1 MVDPLCPRFFTEPT
15 QTLHRRYE
23 ILRAHVVEQRSLQAI
38 AEQFGLNYYT
48 VRSLVRTFRAQC
60 QANCVPP
67 FLSNHTPD
75 DLDSSRL
82 RALRRRRKYPPSP
95 TVGSCV

>member
-1 MVDPLCPRFFTEPT
+1 MVDPLCQRFFTQPT

-23 ILRAHVVEQRSLQAI
+23 ILRAHAVEQRPLQAI
-38 AEQFGLNYYT
+38 AKQFGLNYYT

-60 QANCVPP
+60 QANRVPP

-75 DLDSSRL
+75 EPDSSRL
-82 RALRRRRKYPPSP
+82 QVHRRSRNHLPSP
-95 TVGSCV
+95 IVGS

>member
-1 MVDPLCPRFFTEPT
+1 MVDPLGQRFFTEPT

-23 ILRAHVVEQRSLQAI
+23 ILRAHVIEQRSLQAI

-60 QANCVPP
+60 QADCVPP
-67 FLSNHTPD
+67 FLSNHARD
-75 DLDSSRL
+75 DRASSRL
-82 RALRRRRKYPPSP
+82 RALHHSRKHLPSP
-95 TVGSCV
+95 IVDN

>member
-1 MVDPLCPRFFTEPT
+1 MVDPLCQRFFTQPT
-15 QTLHRRYE
+15 QTLHRRDE
-23 ILRAHVVEQRSLQAI
+23 ILRAHAVEQRPLQAI

-60 QANCVPP
+60 QANRVPP

-75 DLDSSRL
+75 DPDSSRL
-82 RALRRRRKYPPSP
+82 PVHYRSWNPLRSP
-95 TVGSCV
+95 IVGS